1 MSDDGA
7 DLSTAV
13 DVEVVK
19 RRLFLTAA
27 LLGAASAVPA
37 LAQAPREITIGLS
50 SASTVAA
57 APRVAQELG
66 LFEKRGLAPKFVV
79 LENTSAATA
88 AILSKS
94 VDVALVGPGDVVAA
108 QARGQSVVFLA
119 GAYSGF
125 GGSLVLAKSVV
136 DKLGLSA
143 SAPVRD
149 RLKALDGLLLGTAS
163 ATSPYTVALRS
174 ATRTVAASPR
184 FAYLGVPG
192 MAAAMES
199 GAIQGFIVS
208 ASFWV
213 PPVLKGSAVLWLDG
227 PRGDLPRDS
236 TPVLTLGVAALRDWA
251 QAQAAVAQELRGVMA
266 DLSRAIGDRPA
277 DVKAAALRLFP
288 NVERSALEL
297 MLQAEMPA
305 WRGRALTVRDMA
317 HDLDFVKSIGAPIA
331 GIDRIEPAA
340 MLAP

>member
-1 MSDDGA
+1 MKADHAMAFGA
-7 DLSTAV
+7 LGAV
-13 DVEVVK
+13 
-19 RRLFLTAA
+19 RRRILAVA
-27 LLGAASAVPA
+27 LLGTMSAAPV

-66 LFEKRGLAPKFVV
+66 LFDKRGLTPKFVV

-119 GAYSGF
+119 GAYTGF
-125 GGSLVLAKSVV
+125 GGSLVLAKATA
-136 DKLGLSA
+136 DKLGLAA
-143 SAPVRD
+143 SAPVPE

-174 ATRTVAASPR
+174 AMRTVDANPR
-184 FAYLGVPG
+184 FAYLSVPG

-227 PRGDLPRDS
+227 PRGDFPRDS
-236 TPVLTLGVAALRDWA
+236 IPVLTLGIAASRDWV
-251 QAQAAVAQELRGVMA
+251 QAQPAVAQELRGVMA
-266 DLSRAIGDRPA
+266 DLSRAIAERPA
-277 DVKAAALRLFP
+277 EVKAAALRLFP

-305 WRGRALTVRDMA
+305 WRSRVLTARDMA
-317 HDLDFVKSIGAPIA
+317 HDLEFVKSMGAPIP
-331 GIDRIEPAA
+331 GIDRVEPAA

>member
-1 MSDDGA
+1 MHQIH
-7 DLSTAV
+7 
-13 DVEVVK
+13 
-19 RRLFLTAA
+19 RRHLLVAA
-27 LLGAASAVPA
+27 LSGVLGAAPA
-37 LAQAPREITIGLS
+37 LAQSAREITIGLS
-50 SASTVAA
+50 STSTVAA

-66 LFEKRGLAPKFVV
+66 LFDKQGLVPKFVT

-108 QARGQSVVFLA
+108 QARGQSVAFLA
-119 GAYSGF
+119 GAYTGF
-125 GGSLVLAKSVV
+125 GGSLVLAKPVV
-136 DKLGLSA
+136 DKLKVAA
-143 SAPVRD
+143 SAPPAE
-149 RLKALDGLLLGTAS
+149 RLKALDGFLIGTAS

-174 ATRTVAASPR
+174 AARTVGATPR
-184 FAYLGVPG
+184 FAYLSVPA

-227 PRGDLPRDS
+227 PHGDFPKDS
-236 TPVLTLGVAALRDWA
+236 TPMLTLGIAASRDWV
-251 QAQAAVAQELRGVMA
+251 QAQPAAAQGVRAVMA
-266 DLSRAIGDRPA
+266 ELSRAVAERPA

-288 NVERSALEL
+288 NVERPALER
-297 MLQAEMPA
+297 MLQAELPA
-305 WRGRALTVRDMA
+305 WRNRTLTASDMT
-317 HDLDFVKSIGAPIA
+317 HDLEFVKSMGAPIP
-331 GIDRIEPAA
+331 GIERVQPAA